1 MFECQPLAWNVFV
14 IKIQK
19 TEQKQKTMIPTINC
33 HPSPSFLAH
42 FPLDLKKLTYL
53 RKYTKKCVTL
63 RHDNQNGPKYCVLYT
78 KSRPAWKRHTTTTKN
93 MSYAERTSLQVAIVP
108 LLVGDQSSETAAEY
122 CSELADITTARKEYH
137 LCKWKKNSFSLFPSI
152 QRQNIARSEST
163 PQEPWQKLIDWE
175 TNIRIHPSWARL

>member
-1 MFECQPLAWNVFV
+1 MFECQPLSWNVFV

-19 TEQKQKTMIPTINC
+19 TEQKQKAMIPTITC

-42 FPLDLKKLTYL
+42 FPLDLKKLLYV

-63 RHDNQNGPKYCVLYT
+63 RHDNQNGPKYCVLYA
-78 KSRPAWKRHTTTTKN
+78 KSRPAWKKHTTTTKN

-152 QRQNIARSEST
+152 QRNG
-163 PQEPWQKLIDWE
+163 
-175 TNIRIHPSWARL
+175 RILLEVRALHKSLGKNW